1 MGPREST
8 PGAYCMWAEY
18 LRVNPH
24 SRSSRRRSRC
34 TRPSGPGPPS
44 GVALGP
50 ALALALPPPL
60 AATSCQPISKGCART
75 MASMSS
81 RRALCSAGCAVA
93 SHQDENKHRKK
104 RRCHGCSAHP
114 TPPRTTPHHRLQS
127 IKSNTI
133 QHHEAGLTKLSGR
146 QANEH
151 TTSARQVGAPKKRCR
166 PSTSLTVP
174 THRTSRGGA
183 AIAMLAESVIDF
195 RLKHCV

>member
-24 SRSSRRRSRC
+24 SRSSSRRSRC
-34 TRPSGPGPPS
+34 TRPSGPGPP
-44 GVALGP
+44 GPPRGEALGP

-60 AATSCQPISKGCART
+60 TATSCQPISKGCART

-81 RRALCSAGCAVA
+81 RRALCSAGCAAA

-114 TPPRTTPHHRLQS
+114 IPPQHHPVPPTADHQNKYHATSRSRMDQVERTESERAHNISMISRSTEETPPPFNFLASSHSPHF
-127 IKSNTI
+127 
-133 QHHEAGLTKLSGR
+133 EGR
-146 QANEH
+146 SSH
-151 TTSARQVGAPKKRCR
+151 CHARGER
-166 PSTSLTVP
+166 
-174 THRTSRGGA
+174 H
-183 AIAMLAESVIDF
+183 
-195 RLKHCV
+195 